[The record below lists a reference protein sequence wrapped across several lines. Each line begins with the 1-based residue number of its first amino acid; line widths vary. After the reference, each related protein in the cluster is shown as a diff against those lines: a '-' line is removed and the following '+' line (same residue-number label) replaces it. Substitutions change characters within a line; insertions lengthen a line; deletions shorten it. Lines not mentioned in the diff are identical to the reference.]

1 MKRKDS
7 AVWQQFLAPLVKAK
21 SGKSLSQ
28 VPIIKEWHF
37 CNNNVD
43 DNSYD
48 KSLIK
53 CQGLSHVP
61 LWSPFSSLSPLAFS
75 SRWCSSSTQLYENV
89 SLLLGPYTSLCQC
102 VRTSVALL
110 TKEKSRKVQSDH
122 RKRKIEEEKGR
133 EEEKESKASRSSKEP
148 RAHKL
153 ECTHK
158 ILIIS

>member
-1 MKRKDS
+1 MKKMDS

-21 SGKSLSQ
+21 SGKSLSP

-37 CNNNVD
+37 CNSNVD

-61 LWSPFSSLSPLAFS
+61 LWSPFFSLSPITFS
-75 SRWCSSSTQLYENV
+75 SRWCSSSTRLYETV
-89 SLLLGPYTSLCQC
+89 SLFGVLCRC
-102 VRTSVALL
+102 VRTSLALL

-122 RKRKIEEEKGR
+122 QKRKNEQEKGR
-133 EEEKESKASRSSKEP
+133 EEEKEYKASRPATEP
-148 RAHKL
+148 RAHTPA
-153 ECTHK
+153 CMHK